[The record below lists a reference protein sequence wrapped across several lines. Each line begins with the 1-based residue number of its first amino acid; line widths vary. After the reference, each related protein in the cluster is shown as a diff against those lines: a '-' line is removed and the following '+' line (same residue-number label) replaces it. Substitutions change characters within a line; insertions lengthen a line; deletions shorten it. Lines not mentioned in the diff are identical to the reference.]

1 MEKPIQL
8 IVLTNNLKLVSQIE
22 EMPAAVPGEPDCK
35 LTEPMVV
42 GKNDTLTPWLVESTN
57 QNEFMIS
64 SDKILTLVYPKPTLL
79 EKYERLLKPNLSVVQ
94 PIPPN
99 PPTKTEE

>member
-22 EMPAAVPGEPDCK
+22 EVGAVVPGEPDCK
-35 LTEPMVV
+35 LLEPFVV
-42 GKNDTLTPWLVESTN
+42 GEQDTLSPWLVDSTN

-64 SDKILTLVYPKPTLL
+64 SDKILTLVEPKPTLL
-79 EKYERLLKPNLSVVQ
+79 EKYQDLLK
-94 PIPPN
+94 
-99 PPTKTEE
+99 

>member
-1 MEKPIQL
+1 MTIQL

-64 SDKILTLVYPKPTLL
+64 SDKILTLVDPKPTLL
-79 EKYERLLKPNLSVVQ
+79 EKYERPLKPTLSVVQ
-94 PIPPN
+94 PTPPN
-99 PPTKTEE
+99 PPIKTEE

>member
-1 MEKPIQL
+1 MTIQL

-64 SDKILTLVYPKPTLL
+64 SDKILTLVDPKPTLL
-79 EKYERLLKPNLSVVQ
+79 EKYERLLKPTLSVVQ
-94 PIPPN
+94 PTPPN
-99 PPTKTEE
+99 PPIKTEE

>member
-1 MEKPIQL
+1 MTIQL
-8 IVLTNNLKLVSQIE
+8 IVLTNNLKLGSQIE

-64 SDKILTLVYPKPTLL
+64 SDKILTLVDPKPTLL
-79 EKYERLLKPNLSVVQ
+79 EKYERLLKPTLSVVQ
-94 PIPPN
+94 PTPPN
-99 PPTKTEE
+99 PPIKTEE